1 MLAVIA
7 TLCGQATNIEA
18 GMGLGVL
25 LAIVAFAVSYAKAPA
40 VLLRRVRHSSM
51 HIGLLHPT

>member
-1 MLAVIA
+1 M
-7 TLCGQATNIEA
+7 QATNIEA

-51 HIGLLHPT
+51 HIGILHPT